1 MKTVTIQQDNAS
13 KIKVTT
19 TSAEIERTCKRVLG
33 WRTPT
38 KRYTSIHNR
47 FMNTGSSN
55 YDKVI
60 AEIAR
65 QQEKIV

>member
-1 MKTVTIQQDNAS
+1 MSKTIKLTQDNHD
-13 KIKVTT
+13 KISVTT
-19 TSAEIERTCKRVLG
+19 TRAEIERTCKRVLG
-33 WRTPT
+33 WKTPT

-65 QQEKIV
+65 QQEG

>member
-1 MKTVTIQQDNAS
+1 MNGLITLQQDNS
-13 KIKVTT
+13 DKIRVTT
-19 TSAEIERTCKRVLG
+19 TRAEVERTCKRVLG

-55 YDKVI
+55 FDKVI

-65 QQEKIV
+65 QQGEK